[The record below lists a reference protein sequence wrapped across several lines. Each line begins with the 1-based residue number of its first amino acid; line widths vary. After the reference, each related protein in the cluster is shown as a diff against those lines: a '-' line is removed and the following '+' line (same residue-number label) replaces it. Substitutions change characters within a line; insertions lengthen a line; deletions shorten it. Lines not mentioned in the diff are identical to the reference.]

1 MADSQGQTI
10 VTISVIFGA
19 LSVFAMALRLLARV
33 VVLGKIGLD
42 DSKLALPP
50 MISSIDKKQS

>member
-19 LSVFAMALRLLARV
+19 LSVFAMALRLFARI

-50 MISSIDKKQS
+50 TIPFN